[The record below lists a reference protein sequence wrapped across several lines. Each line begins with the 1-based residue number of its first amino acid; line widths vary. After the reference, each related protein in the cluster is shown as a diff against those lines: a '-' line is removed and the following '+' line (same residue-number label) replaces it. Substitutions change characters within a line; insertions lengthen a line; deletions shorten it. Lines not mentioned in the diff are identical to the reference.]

1 MSIERELLERC
12 LDEFQ
17 YHEVPVD
24 DLIIEIKELLAQP
37 EQEPV
42 AWEKEKKSYLDEI
55 DRLGVESNRDEE
67 EIDRLTQLLAQPEQE
82 PVAWIMHNKETGY
95 RVQAAYR
102 PSALKK
108 GWEAIP
114 LYAGSPKRE
123 QEQHGTQ
130 YLLDQV
136 SMLRAENAMLKEKW
150 STPKREPLSDE
161 EMRAIWKEGVR
172 GEIPFVE
179 IGRAIEKAHGIGGGE

>member
-1 MSIERELLERC
+1 MSRERELLEEVISGDNRGDFFVSHY
-12 LDEFQ
+12 LYKEVHEF
-17 YHEVPVD
+17 
-24 DLIIEIKELLAQP
+24 LAQP
-37 EQEPV
+37 EQEP
-42 AWEKEKKSYLDEI
+42 I
-55 DRLGVESNRDEE
+55 
-67 EIDRLTQLLAQPEQE
+67 
-82 PVAWIMHNKETGY
+82 AWIMHNKETGY

-150 STPKREPLSDE
+150 STPKREPLSHEHLEALVDKYHGYP
-161 EMRAIWKEGVR
+161 RTLVR
-172 GEIPFVE
+172 TVE
-179 IGRAIEKAHGIGGGE
+179 SIHGIKTKGIF

>member
-1 MSIERELLERC
+1 MMSRERELLEEVISGDNRGDFFVSHD
-12 LDEFQ
+12 LYKEVHEF
-17 YHEVPVD
+17 
-24 DLIIEIKELLAQP
+24 LAQP
-37 EQEPV
+37 EQEP
-42 AWEKEKKSYLDEI
+42 I
-55 DRLGVESNRDEE
+55 
-67 EIDRLTQLLAQPEQE
+67 
-82 PVAWIMHNKETGY
+82 AWIMHNKETGY

-136 SMLRAENAMLKEKW
+136 SMLTAENAMLKEKW
-150 STPKREPLSDE
+150 STQKRERINHDDILDRSINGSFEYRDGF
-161 EMRAIWKEGVR
+161 MDGVMFA
-172 GEIPFVE
+172 EN
-179 IGRAIEKAHGIGGGE
+179 HHSIGGGE

>member
-1 MSIERELLERC
+1 
-12 LDEFQ
+12 
-17 YHEVPVD
+17 
-24 DLIIEIKELLAQP
+24 
-37 EQEPV
+37 
-42 AWEKEKKSYLDEI
+42 
-55 DRLGVESNRDEE
+55 
-67 EIDRLTQLLAQPEQE
+67 
-82 PVAWIMHNKETGY
+82 MHNKETGY

-150 STPKREPLSDE
+150 STPKPEPLSDE
-161 EMRAIWKEGVR
+161 EIYKLSLENFKGLLTDRIN
-172 GEIPFVE
+172 FV
-179 IGRAIEKAHGIGGGE
+179 RAIEKAHGIGGGE